1 MQGLRGRGAGR
12 GGGRG
17 APPGRGRGGGR
28 EAANGGCLYSTGGA
42 SSAGR
47 GGGGRGPLTREE
59 KKEGR
64 RQKQANAIAAREAAE
79 DQYFKQCQ
87 REAHK
92 SGEAQRAKEG
102 LAGRDAD
109 AREKALFATQGT
121 QGIQFDKYAN
131 IKVECRGPGSDA
143 APPLDDFGALTSLPP
158 FLARNIGLMNY
169 VKPTPIQRHAVPLAL
184 AGVDLMCCAQTGSGK
199 TAAFLVPV
207 CTALANT
214 AASGAST
221 VGVEGS
227 AKPRA
232 VVMAPTRELASQIEL
247 EAQKLTNRSP
257 LRPVAVYGGADQ
269 RAQAR
274 ALAVGVD
281 IVVAT
286 PGRLNDFV
294 ERGLVELGR
303 TVYLVLDEADRML
316 DMGFEPQIR
325 RIVRV
330 MPPPAQRHTLLFS
343 ATFPETIQKLAKE
356 FLRPYVWIAVGR
368 VGSTVEG
375 ITQRIWQAAADKR
388 QKLGLVVKALAER
401 DGRTLV
407 FVEKKRSATWLKKML
422 RNGGAS
428 DAPPAERFTPVAAE
442 DIHGDRSQSQ
452 REAALAAFRSGSCR
466 VLVATDVA
474 ARGLD
479 VPGVE
484 HVINM
489 DLPFARDDF
498 DSYVHR
504 IGRTGRAGHTGLAT
518 SLFVPGEAPK
528 QGNGRIAPLLA
539 TLLKEAGQAVPPFL
553 AGGGGGGG
561 GGGGRGGAMASH
573 DGRGTGH
580 GAESARRPPPAAPPT
595 AAPEMRT
602 APDGKRYTKR
612 EFQQFFGGFNE
623 WDDADPNPPRPAA
636 AGGRGGGGG
645 GRGRGRGG
653 LRGRGR

>member
-303 TVYLVLDEADRML
+303 TVSLVLDEADRML

-325 RIVRV
+325 RIVQQEG
-330 MPPPAQRHTLLFS
+330 MPASGAVADGGGGRQTLMFS
-343 ATFPETIQKLAKE
+343 ATFPKEIQKLASE
-356 FLRPYVWIAVGR
+356 FMTRCATGR
-368 VGSTVEG
+368 VSD
-375 ITQRIWQAAADKR
+375 QALHTPTHSPTPLTPHATLPPQVHLRRRRPRRLDHGPDHPKR
-388 QKLGLVVKALAER
+388 DLGR
-401 DGRTLV
+401 R
-407 FVEKKRSATWLKKML
+407 
-422 RNGGAS
+422 
-428 DAPPAERFTPVAAE
+428 PAEA
-442 DIHGDRSQSQ
+442 HGARRADHQHAGAHDRLRRDQA
-452 REAALAAFRSGSCR
+452 RRR
-466 VLVATDVA
+466 A
-474 ARGLD
+474 ARGLP
-479 VPGVE
+479 VPLVDPR
-484 HVINM
+484 HL
-489 DLPFARDDF
+489 DP
-498 DSYVHR
+498 
-504 IGRTGRAGHTGLAT
+504 
-518 SLFVPGEAPK
+518 
-528 QGNGRIAPLLA
+528 
-539 TLLKEAGQAVPPFL
+539 
-553 AGGGGGGG
+553 
-561 GGGGRGGAMASH
+561 RGPH
-573 DGRGTGH
+573 
-580 GAESARRPPPAAPPT
+580 AA
-595 AAPEMRT
+595 
-602 APDGKRYTKR
+602 
-612 EFQQFFGGFNE
+612 
-623 WDDADPNPPRPAA
+623 
-636 AGGRGGGGG
+636 
-645 GRGRGRGG
+645 
-653 LRGRGR
+653 